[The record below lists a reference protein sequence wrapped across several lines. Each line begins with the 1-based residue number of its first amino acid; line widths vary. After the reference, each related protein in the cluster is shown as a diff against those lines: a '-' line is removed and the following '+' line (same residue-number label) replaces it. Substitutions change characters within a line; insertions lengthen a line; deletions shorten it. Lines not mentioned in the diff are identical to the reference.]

1 MLPCND
7 VICHFVKQ
15 TRVRYACLLVRPY
28 YVGKILRLKVIEM
41 IQCNDMIGH
50 FVKQI
55 KMCFLSLGICIY
67 NVGKRLGIAVATS
80 PEPSTLEAA
89 MELEKSLKLV
99 DDCSRCTD
107 DLIGSLESPYEAE
120 ELLEAVDSFVPSV
133 EAMAKMAL
141 EVGKDL
147 DEMPAL
153 QVDLE
158 VATEEI
164 RVTAKEMLN

>member
-1 MLPCND
+1 LGPQEADALGEAQETDEEELGDEMLSP
-7 VICHFVKQ
+7 Q
-15 TRVRYACLLVRPY
+15 EL
-28 YVGKILRLKVIEM
+28 KILRASSKAAKTTHE
-41 IQCNDMIGH
+41 
-50 FVKQI
+50 
-55 KMCFLSLGICIY
+55 
-67 NVGKRLGIAVATS
+67 VGKRLGIAVATS

-153 QVDLE
+153 QLDLE

>member
-1 MLPCND
+1 MGPQEADALGEAQETDEEELGDEMLSP
-7 VICHFVKQ
+7 Q
-15 TRVRYACLLVRPY
+15 EL
-28 YVGKILRLKVIEM
+28 KILRASSKAAKTTHE
-41 IQCNDMIGH
+41 
-50 FVKQI
+50 
-55 KMCFLSLGICIY
+55 
-67 NVGKRLGIAVATS
+67 VGKRLGIAVATS

-153 QVDLE
+153 QLDLE